1 MIDMFRKKPVL
12 QYESAIE
19 SYPDII
25 TPAKAHVP
33 EWYKKIPKWENNE
46 IFTIEGGFQETIKHC
61 MPFLDCLTTGY
72 MIVLSHDIYVKNN
85 NGLPYLSWKKAEFP
99 PTWRKEVSDLN
110 LVPVGHSSLEYLWH
124 PSVSNVVPLG
134 YSALYTHP
142 LNRYDLPFTTLSGI
156 IDGGL
161 VTDSTGNIPFYIK
174 KDFEGLIPQGTPII
188 QIIPF
193 LQQNWISKKISGL
206 VKKGQINN
214 KSSSSV
220 LSGWYKKTFWTRK
233 NYY

>member
-33 EWYKKIPKWENNE
+33 EWYKKIPKWENGE
-46 IFTIEGGFQETIKHC
+46 IFTNEKGFQKTLKQC
-61 MPFLDCLTTGY
+61 MPFLDSLTTGY

-85 NGLPYLSWKKAEFP
+85 NGIPYLSWQKTKFP
-99 PTWRKEVSDLN
+99 PSWRSNVANNE
-110 LVPVGHSSLEYLWH
+110 LVPFNHYPLEYTWH
-124 PSVSNVVPLG
+124 PSVANVIPLG
-134 YSALYTHP
+134 YSMLFTHP
-142 LNRYDLPFTTLSGI
+142 LNRHDLPFTTLSGI

-161 VTDSTGNIPFYIK
+161 VTDPTGNIPFYIK
-174 KDFEGLIPQGTPII
+174 KGFEGLIPQGTPII

-193 LQQNWISKKISGL
+193 LQQDWTSKKINGL
-206 VKKGQINN
+206 LKKGEHNN
-214 KSSSSV
+214 EASSS
-220 LSGWYKKTFWTRK
+220 LISGWYKKTFWTRK
-233 NYY
+233 KYE